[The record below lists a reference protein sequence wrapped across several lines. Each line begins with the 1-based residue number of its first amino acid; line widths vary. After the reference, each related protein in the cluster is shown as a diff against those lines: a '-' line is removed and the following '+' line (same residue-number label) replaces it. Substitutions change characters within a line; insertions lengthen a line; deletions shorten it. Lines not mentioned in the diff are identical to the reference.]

1 MEQDKPVA
9 KGENPVAIEDGAIEQ
24 FAIHSLGAT
33 AGAIGGAVLG
43 AICGIAAGPV
53 GSLAGAAAGAVL
65 GGAAGASTG
74 MLGSGPEAASE
85 REHDAYWRDNYAARP
100 YVPGGAR
107 YEDYEPAYR
116 YGMQSYLRLRDPR
129 GWDEIEPE
137 LGAGWPAA
145 RERSGLAWEDARHA
159 VRDAW
164 ERMRDIG

>member
-9 KGENPVAIEDGAIEQ
+9 KGDNPVAIEDGVIEQ

-74 MLGSGPEAASE
+74 MLGSGSEAAG
-85 REHDAYWRDNYAARP
+85 EHDAYWRDNYASRP
-100 YVPGGAR
+100 YVPAGAK
-107 YEDYEPAYR
+107 YEDYEPAYH
-116 YGMQSYLRLRDPR
+116 YGAQSYLRPEGPR
-129 GWDEIEPE
+129 EWDEAEPG

-145 RERSGLAWEDARHA
+145 RGHSGLVWEDARHA

-164 ERMRDIG
+164 DRVRDAG